1 MTSSKNINAFDNK
14 IEQSKAQYNLEEQF
28 AKISSGNIGKIE
40 FLTGKNISTKKGW
53 LVKAVTIKRFEYSPL
68 DSKLKETK

>member
-40 FLTGKNISTKKGW
+40 FLTGKNISTKK
-53 LVKAVTIKRFEYSPL
+53 
-68 DSKLKETK
+68 D